1 MGRLFPKSAFG
12 QTVLLIGSLLL
23 LNQVVSYLTVA
34 FYVIKPSY
42 QQISYLLGN
51 QIKLVFLQQQ
61 TADALPEE
69 VAERFFQ
76 ATGIEIFSLDAAVT
90 QGLEKASYYGFI
102 SDLMSEVLEGPTE
115 VRIEQG
121 ERYLVWVRP
130 PQAPHLWLKV
140 PMKQMEEAAA
150 SPLPFYLV
158 VIGVLS
164 VLGGWLFA
172 RQLNRPLKALQKAAM
187 TVAKGEHPA
196 PLKEEGSQDVV
207 EVTQAF
213 NHMAAGVKQ
222 LEDDR
227 ALLMAGISHDL
238 RTPLTRIRLASEMMP
253 ESEGYLR
260 EGIVQDIEDMNVI
273 IDQFIEFVRHHR
285 EEASRL
291 QQLNSLIRE
300 VVAVEETR
308 MPEINLQL
316 QPDLPLIP
324 LKPTAI
330 KRVFSN
336 LLENA
341 YRYGR
346 PPLEISSEMVGKV
359 ILVKFRDHGEGVA
372 PELMERVFEPFT
384 QGDSARGSE
393 GSGLGLAII
402 RRIVEAHSGQVSLC
416 NHPQGGLEVT
426 LKLPVQLTTSS
437 ATRSQLARYNRA
449 FRKSKK

>member
-1 MGRLFPKSAFG
+1 MARWIPKSAFG
-12 QTVLLIGSLLL
+12 QTVLLIGTLLL

-42 QQISYLLGN
+42 EQITYLIGN
-51 QIKLVFLQQQ
+51 QIKLVFIDQQS
-61 TADALPEE
+61 DAELSEE
-69 VAERFFQ
+69 MARGFFE
-76 ATGIEIFSLDAAVT
+76 ATGIEIYTFESAASH
-90 QGLEKASYYGFI
+90 GLEKASYYGFL
-102 SDLMSEVLEGPTE
+102 SDLMAEVLEGPTE
-115 VRIEQG
+115 VRIDQG
-121 ERYLVWVRP
+121 ESYLVWVRP

-164 VLGGWLFA
+164 VVGGWLFA

-187 TVAKGEHPA
+187 TVANGDHPP
-196 PLKEEGSQDVV
+196 PLKEEGSQDVA
-207 EVTQAF
+207 EVTRAF

-253 ESEGYLR
+253 ESEAYLR
-260 EGIVQDIEDMNVI
+260 DGIAQDIEDMNAI

-291 QQLNSLIRE
+291 EQINDLIRE
-300 VVAVEETR
+300 VVSAEEGR
-308 MPEINLQL
+308 MPEIELRL

-324 LKPTAI
+324 IKHIAM

-341 YRYGR
+341 HRYGK
-346 PPLEISSEMVGKV
+346 PPLAISSEMQARE
-359 ILVKFRDHGEGVA
+359 ILLRVRDHGDGID
-372 PELMERVFEPFT
+372 PELMERIFEPFT
-384 QGDSARGSE
+384 QGDQARGSE

-402 RRIVEAHSGQVSLC
+402 RRIVGAHSGQVDLR
-416 NHPQGGLEVT
+416 NHPEGGLEVT
-426 LKLPVQLTTSS
+426 IRLPIQLQ
-437 ATRSQLARYNRA
+437 A
-449 FRKSKK
+449 

>member
-1 MGRLFPKSAFG
+1 MVRGLPKSAFG
-12 QTVLLIGSLLL
+12 QTVLLIGTLLL

-42 QQISYLLGN
+42 EQISYLIGN
-51 QIKLVFLQQQ
+51 QIKLVFIDNE
-61 TADALPEE
+61 ARDELPEA
-69 VAERFFQ
+69 VAERFFN
-76 ATGIEIFSLDAAVT
+76 ATGIEIYSFESAS
-90 QGLEKASYYGFI
+90 QHGLEKASYYGFI
-102 SDLMSEVLEGPTE
+102 SELMSEVLEGPTE
-115 VRIEQG
+115 VRIDQG
-121 ERYLVWVRP
+121 ESYLVWVRP

-140 PMKQMEEAAA
+140 PMKQIEEAAA

-164 VLGGWLFA
+164 VVGGWLFA

-187 TVAKGEHPA
+187 TVANGDHPA

-207 EVTQAF
+207 EVTRAF

-253 ESEGYLR
+253 ASEAYLSEG
-260 EGIVQDIEDMNVI
+260 IAQDIEDMNAI

-285 EEASRL
+285 EEVSRL
-291 QQLNSLIRE
+291 EQINTLIRD
-300 VVAVEETR
+300 VASAEEGR
-308 MPEINLQL
+308 MPNITLDL
-316 QPDLPLIP
+316 QPDIPLIP
-324 LKPTAI
+324 IKHIAM

-341 YRYGR
+341 YRYGQ
-346 PPLEISSEMVGKV
+346 PPLVIASEMVDKEIIV
-359 ILVKFRDHGEGVA
+359 TVRDHGDGIA
-372 PELMERVFEPFT
+372 PELLARVFEPFT
-384 QGDSARGSE
+384 QGDKARGSE

-402 RRIVEAHSGQVSLC
+402 RRIVEAHSGGVSLR
-416 NHPQGGLEVT
+416 NHPEGGLEVMIQLPIQ
-426 LKLPVQLTTSS
+426 LK
-437 ATRSQLARYNRA
+437 ARV
-449 FRKSKK
+449 

>member
-1 MGRLFPKSAFG
+1 MTRWIPKSAFG
-12 QTVLLIGSLLL
+12 QTVLLIGTLLL

-42 QQISYLLGN
+42 EQITYLIGN
-51 QIKLVFLQQQ
+51 QIKLVFI
-61 TADALPEE
+61 DEE
-69 VAERFFQ
+69 QGVELSEEMARGFFE
-76 ATGIEIFSLDAAVT
+76 ATGIEIYTFESAANH
-90 QGLEKASYYGFI
+90 GLEKASYYGFL
-102 SDLMSEVLEGPTE
+102 SELMSDVLEGPTE
-115 VRIEQG
+115 VRIEQS
-121 ERYLVWVRP
+121 ESYLVWVRP

-172 RQLNRPLKALQKAAM
+172 RQLNRPLKALQRAAM
-187 TVAKGEHPA
+187 TVANGDHPA

-207 EVTQAF
+207 EVTRAF

-253 ESEGYLR
+253 DSESYLR
-260 EGIVQDIEDMNVI
+260 DGIAQDIDDMNAI

-285 EEASRL
+285 EEVSRL
-291 QQLNSLIRE
+291 EQVNGLIRD
-300 VVAVEETR
+300 VANAEEGR
-308 MPEINLQL
+308 MPDIQLDL

-324 LKPTAI
+324 IKHIAM

-341 YRYGR
+341 YRYGKA
-346 PPLEISSEMVGKV
+346 PLTITSQMVGRE
-359 ILVKFRDHGEGVA
+359 IEIRFRDRGEGIE
-372 PELMERVFEPFT
+372 PELIERVFEPFT
-384 QGDSARGSE
+384 QGDKARGSE

-402 RRIVEAHSGQVSLC
+402 QRIVGAHSGQVNLR
-416 NHPQGGLEVT
+416 NHPEGGLEVT
-426 LKLPVQLTTSS
+426 IQLPVQL
-437 ATRSQLARYNRA
+437 RA
-449 FRKSKK
+449 Q

>member
-1 MGRLFPKSAFG
+1 MIRWLPKSAFG

-42 QQISYLLGN
+42 EQISYLIGN
-51 QIKLVFLQQQ
+51 QIKLVFIDNE
-61 TADALPEE
+61 AREELPEE
-69 VAERFFQ
+69 VAERFFN
-76 ATGIEIFSLDAAVT
+76 ATGIEIYSFESAS
-90 QGLEKASYYGFI
+90 QHGLEKASYYGFI
-102 SDLMSEVLEGPTE
+102 SELMSEVLEGPTE
-115 VRIEQG
+115 VRIDQG
-121 ERYLVWVRP
+121 ESYLVWVRP

-140 PMKQMEEAAA
+140 PMKQIEEAAA

-158 VIGVLS
+158 VIGILS
-164 VLGGWLFA
+164 VVGGWLFA

-187 TVAKGEHPA
+187 TVANGDHPA

-207 EVTQAF
+207 EVTRAF

-253 ESEGYLR
+253 ASEAYLSEG
-260 EGIVQDIEDMNVI
+260 IAQDIEDMNAI

-285 EEASRL
+285 EEVSRL
-291 QQLNSLIRE
+291 EQINTLIRE
-300 VVAVEETR
+300 VASAEEGR
-308 MPEINLQL
+308 MPNITLSL
-316 QPDLPLIP
+316 QPDIPLIP
-324 LKPTAI
+324 IKHIAM

-341 YRYGR
+341 YRYGQ
-346 PPLEISSEMVGKV
+346 PPLVIASEMIDKEIVV
-359 ILVKFRDHGEGVA
+359 TVRDHGDGIA
-372 PELMERVFEPFT
+372 PELLARVFEPFT
-384 QGDSARGSE
+384 QGDKARGSE

-402 RRIVEAHSGQVSLC
+402 RRIVEAHSGGVSLR
-416 NHPQGGLEVT
+416 NHPEGGLEVMIQLPIQ
-426 LKLPVQLTTSS
+426 LK
-437 ATRSQLARYNRA
+437 ARV
-449 FRKSKK
+449 